1 MESEKRGETDQDN
14 REYDKSIAIFPNSQF
29 RVFLINKLL
38 LRNTTST
45 NCKNP
50 SRSLGAAD
58 NLLAEKQRISAYKRI
73 KHHIYS

>member
-38 LRNTTST
+38 LRNNKST

-50 SRSLGAAD
+50 IRSLGAD